1 MVWDGLLTNERRNN
15 SMRGLVDLRFSR
27 RSRFSRRRREER
39 RCGGG
44 SLAEC
49 GRAEAD
55 WAAAARRA
63 RILRGEELPTKHILK
78 WENWLFDK
86 FEVVAIFTTLIWRL
100 NFEKLAQIYYSSLI
114 ILPCSDVHF
123 SFIFFILLYVF
134 LINGPWKLLHCP

>member
-55 WAAAARRA
+55 
-63 RILRGEELPTKHILK
+63 
-78 WENWLFDK
+78 
-86 FEVVAIFTTLIWRL
+86 
-100 NFEKLAQIYYSSLI
+100 
-114 ILPCSDVHF
+114 
-123 SFIFFILLYVF
+123 
-134 LINGPWKLLHCP
+134 